1 MSTPVP
7 EPPSAPPSEPAPP
20 ASDSTSVAYVA
31 KTHLALFFVQL
42 AFASQAVESKVAMLP
57 RSEGGL
63 GISPEAIALMR
74 MVFAALV
81 FQVIFRAK
89 KLPMPS
95 WQDLG
100 RVFGLSLVGI
110 TINQMLFLAGLKRTT
125 PFVAALLSVT
135 IPLASAALS
144 ALFRKERF
152 TLATGVG
159 LLLGGSGVVILA
171 GWGSLDRGA
180 VLVAVNSVC
189 YATYVVLS
197 RDTVRKLGAITLMT
211 WLFAFGALS
220 YFPFGIGA
228 FVRDYAHP
236 SPLALLFGVYVVVV
250 PTVLA
255 YLANA
260 WALGRSGPS
269 LVTAYIY
276 LQPAIAAILAWF
288 QLGTHIPE
296 RAILATPLIAL
307 GVFVVSMRFR
317 ARARA

>member
-1 MSTPVP
+1 M
-7 EPPSAPPSEPAPP
+7 SAPTREPERRNENEENDRGIAF
-20 ASDSTSVAYVA
+20 AA

-57 RSEGGL
+57 ASEGGL

-81 FQVIFRAK
+81 FQVIFRLK
-89 KLPMPS
+89 KLPLPAPR
-95 WQDLG
+95 DLVK
-100 RVFGLSLVGI
+100 VFGLSLVGI

-135 IPLASAALS
+135 IPLASAALA

-152 TLATGVG
+152 TFTTGVG
-159 LLLGGSGVVILA
+159 LLLGGTGVVILA
-171 GWGSLDRGA
+171 GWGTLDRGA
-180 VLVAVNSVC
+180 VLVAINSVS

-197 RDTVRKLGAITLMT
+197 RDTVRKLGAISLMT

-228 FVRDYAHP
+228 LVRDYTHP

-288 QLGTHIPE
+288 QLGTRVPE
-296 RAILATPLIAL
+296 RALLAAPLIAL

-317 ARARA
+317 AKARA